1 YWLQFDTGIGFQDAD
16 SSGLPGGG
24 IGTAFTP
31 ATSTFTEV
39 ADNLR
44 HKVEVKLNAESY
56 LQASA
61 ALGGTTGLST
71 RPVLDQVFNSVD
83 LVGRP
88 LTVGH
93 LVTDNTIASLTF
105 ASRTVTYSPYLE
117 LGDEAFDSSHDQLFR
132 GTDFQEVLTNFPLGN
147 SLLTGLFL
155 DVSLTAPGGAAQTFE
170 RALVDRIGY
179 AVRNATASA
188 NMSFHPPRPPL
199 LTVHTVRPL

>member
-1 YWLQFDTGIGFQDAD
+1 LFRASGIPARYAHGTLPDPLAKQLILSMFPASSQTVGLIPAGTTVADPANDPQLLAETRDHYWLQFDTGSGFQDAD

-93 LVTDNTIASLTF
+93 LV
-105 ASRTVTYSPYLE
+105 
-117 LGDEAFDSSHDQLFR
+117 
-132 GTDFQEVLTNFPLGN
+132 
-147 SLLTGLFL
+147 
-155 DVSLTAPGGAAQTFE
+155 
-170 RALVDRIGY
+170 
-179 AVRNATASA
+179 
-188 NMSFHPPRPPL
+188 
-199 LTVHTVRPL
+199 